1 MPNPQQNPTQP
12 VIKPGTPTKP
22 KPRRTSVPSPG
33 TSPKPAP
40 KANLEENAKEILK
53 KIIDRYMSE
62 FDKLHEADYTKIF
75 DPES

>member
-40 KANLEENAKEILK
+40 KANLEEAKEI
-53 KIIDRYMSE
+53 YNMMASE
-62 FDKLHEADYTKIF
+62 LFGEFAVLYE
-75 DPES
+75 